1 MRIASSISSVVATPS
16 TSIHSASRQ
25 TASRNRLPMKASISL
40 RITSGNIP
48 MSFMICTV
56 FSTTSGGFL
65 AEPDTS
71 DSGSR

>member
-16 TSIHSASRQ
+16 LSIHSASRQ
-25 TASRNRLPMKASISL
+25 TASRKRLPRKASISC

-56 FSTTSGGFL
+56 FSTVSGVFFGL
-65 AEPDTS
+65 PDTS
-71 DSGSR
+71 ESGSR